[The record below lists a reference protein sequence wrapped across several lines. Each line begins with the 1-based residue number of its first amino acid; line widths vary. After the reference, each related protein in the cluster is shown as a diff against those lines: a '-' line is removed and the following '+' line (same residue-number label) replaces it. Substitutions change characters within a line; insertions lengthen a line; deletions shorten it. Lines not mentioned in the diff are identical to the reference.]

1 MKRQY
6 YMKEKLYYILMA
18 DIVDSRMQNQI
29 DLISDFKKLVSTI
42 NTAQSDKIISPLTIT
57 LGDEFQGIVKDLS
70 SAIKIII
77 ALDEFIIN
85 AQLNFKL
92 RYVLVQGKIDTPI
105 NDKIAYEM
113 LGEGLTVARATL
125 ISGKKEKYHYKIAV
139 KNTELSEA
147 LNSTFFVL
155 QSITDGWDPQQ
166 DYLTAARFIQNID
179 YKEIAVEV
187 NRNKSLIWKRKKS
200 LKIEE
205 YTALKNV
212 LLYLANLSHE

>member
-1 MKRQY
+1 
-6 YMKEKLYYILMA
+6 MKEKLYYILMA

-29 DLISDFKKLVSTI
+29 GLISDFKKLVSTI
-42 NTAQSDKIISPLTIT
+42 NTAQYDKIVSPLTIT

-77 ALDEFIIN
+77 ALDEFILN

-105 NDKIAYEM
+105 NHKIAYEM
-113 LGEGLTVARATL
+113 LGEGLTVAREAL
-125 ISGKKEKYHYKIAV
+125 ISGKKEKNHYQIAV
-139 KNTELSEA
+139 KNMELSDA

-155 QSITDGWDPQQ
+155 QRIRDDWDPQK
-166 DYLTAARFIQNID
+166 DYLIAARFIQNID
-179 YKEIAVEV
+179 YKEIALEV
-187 NRNKSLIWKRKKS
+187 SREKSLIWKKKKS

-212 LLYLANLSHE
+212 LLYLGNLSHE

>member
-1 MKRQY
+1 MK
-6 YMKEKLYYILMA
+6 KKLYYILMA

-42 NTAQSDKIISPLTIT
+42 NTTQSDKIISPLTIT
-57 LGDEFQGIVKDLS
+57 LGDEFQGIIKDLP

-77 ALDEFIIN
+77 ALDEFILN

-113 LGEGLTVARATL
+113 LGEGLTVARETL
-125 ISGKKEKYHYKIAV
+125 ISGKKDKNHYQIAV
-139 KNTELSEA
+139 KNMELSDA

-155 QSITDGWDPQQ
+155 QRIRDDWDPQK
-166 DYLTAARFIQNID
+166 DYLIAARFIQNID
-179 YKEIAVEV
+179 YKEIALEV
-187 NRNKSLIWKRKKS
+187 NREKSLIWKRKKS

-212 LLYLANLSHE
+212 LLYLGNLSHE